1 MPFLLMNEKLLEDL
15 GLTKGEI
22 KVYLTLLK
30 LGETTT
36 GKIIEEAQIS
46 SGKIYEILEKLIKK
60 GLASY
65 TIEEKTKYFSAASP
79 NRILDYLHEKEK
91 ILKEK
96 KQELL
101 KELPSLLAIGKAG
114 KKEYETNLFKGFKG
128 IQTAI
133 FEALEDLTEKDEVLA
148 MGIVS
153 HKKEQ
158 YNLLWQ
164 RWHKERINKKIIC
177 RAIFSDRNTD
187 YFKAFKMM
195 KFTEVKVLQ
204 GITPS
209 AIDVMKDRVLVFTY
223 GDEPSCL
230 SIKNPEIAQ
239 SFKTFF
245 ETLGGI
251 AKK

>member
-1 MPFLLMNEKLLEDL
+1 MNEKLLEEI

-46 SGKIYEILEKLIKK
+46 SGKIYEILDKLIKK
-60 GLASY
+60 GLASFI
-65 TIEEKTKYFSAASP
+65 TKDKTKYFSAASP
-79 NRILDYLHEKEK
+79 NRILDYMHEKEK
-91 ILKEK
+91 ALKNKE
-96 KQELL
+96 QELL
-101 KELPSLLAIGKAG
+101 KELPSLLKIKKAG
-114 KKEYETNLFKGFKG
+114 KKEYETNHFKGFKG

-148 MGIVS
+148 MGIIS
-153 HKKEQ
+153 HKKKQ

-164 RWHKERINKKIIC
+164 RWHRQRIKSKIIC
-177 RAIFSDRNTD
+177 KALFSDKNTP
-187 YFKAFKMM
+187 YYRLFKKM
-195 KFTEVKVLQ
+195 KFTEVKVLE

-209 AIDVMKDRVLVFTY
+209 AIDIMGERVLIFTY
-223 GDEPSCL
+223 GEESSCL

-239 SFKTFF
+239 SLKTFF
-245 ETLGGI
+245 ENLWNI
-251 AKK
+251 AKN